1 VEEEEAELARA
12 AAAVARLTA
21 PDIEG
26 CVVSSSTSAGNS
38 SGSSSSAA
46 MSTDGGPDR
55 KQGAAVLGGVA
66 VAEGD
71 GPAAAKVRLLEE
83 QLEEAR
89 AEVHSAP
96 DDDSPAAVSM
106 RH

>member
-1 VEEEEAELARA
+1 
-12 AAAVARLTA
+12 
-21 PDIEG
+21 
-26 CVVSSSTSAGNS
+26 
-38 SGSSSSAA
+38 
-46 MSTDGGPDR
+46 MSTDGGPQ
-55 KQGAAVLGGVA
+55 QGAAVLGGFA
-66 VAEGD
+66 VAEG

>member
-1 VEEEEAELARA
+1 
-12 AAAVARLTA
+12 
-21 PDIEG
+21 
-26 CVVSSSTSAGNS
+26 
-38 SGSSSSAA
+38 
-46 MSTDGGPDR
+46 MSTDGGPQ
-55 KQGAAVLGGVA
+55 QGAAVLGGFA
-66 VAEGD
+66 VVEG